1 MKKFFKILVLAV
13 FFVNQTGIAVFA
25 DEFEKSSSY
34 EETHQEHFNSENEHN
49 DYGQSVSEKKNS
61 SEDHKHKENE
71 EEKMEFLNNNEN
83 ENNDNEENERRGK
96 NDNKKSELDEE
107 YEHKDGDK
115 DHIDK
120 KHESEE
126 ESSDEDSGDEV
137 EEINSGDSEDTQ
149 EQMEDEEDTD
159 EQEDQDDESQEGNHD
174 QDQDDIDD
182 GQGDQDSESVV
193 EETETIDVYVLTTD
207 QILFKDEV
215 TFSKCSSFE
224 GQVKDF
230 YAYCA
235 LNQID
240 PNSLWTFYESF
251 GNSVFL
257 DQIFDIHSPEDW
269 SAFWAY
275 FKNRQEGVSALNKDV
290 FSDGDELLV
299 TLGAMPISLATTTDA
314 VVGATTT
321 IQAKYFGYDESF
333 LPTYFNLAD
342 ADIYLNDEF
351 VGTTTSEGL
360 FDFVADTA
368 GDNIFEAK
376 KGGFADSLS
385 FLVTFVDSG
394 EGGIGRDNSSS
405 GGGGGSDSDK
415 KTLDVEA
422 LLHFL
427 DSKQKDDGSFGSDL
441 YTDWAAVAYGSQSR
455 HSTAKEKLKT
465 FLISDNLQGGSVT
478 DYERRVMA
486 LMALGVNPYEG
497 AKENY
502 IQKIY
507 DSFDGTQ
514 FGDSGL
520 VNDDIF
526 AVLVLRNVGFKADD
540 TEIKKAIEF
549 IISKQSASGS
559 IDSPDLTSAGIQ
571 ALELGDSN
579 LQTTNAI
586 NKAVNYLKSLQQSDG
601 GFNDSFATS
610 WIILGFIAGGESPS
624 SLEKNGNN
632 PFDYLANLQ
641 QTDGGLEE
649 ASKDLDTRVWT
660 SSYAVPAGLQKT
672 WDDIL
677 KNFSKKVTE
686 KTRESGDGENTSNS
700 SGDASTTTE
709 DIVSGDGVPST
720 PTVLGASISNDEG
733 PSGFT
738 GNGLEEETEVE
749 EVLLETQESATT
761 TEEQM
766 PAQNSDNNNIY
777 IWILIIAGVVVIVR
791 IIRWKK

>member
-13 FFVNQTGIAVFA
+13 FFINQTGVAVFA
-25 DEFEKSSSY
+25 DEFEKSSSH
-34 EETHQEHFNSENEHN
+34 EENHQEHSNSENEHN
-49 DYGQSVSEKKNS
+49 DHG
-61 SEDHKHKENE
+61 
-71 EEKMEFLNNNEN
+71 
-83 ENNDNEENERRGK
+83 ENERRGK
-96 NDNKKSELDEE
+96 NDDKKSESDEE
-107 YEHKDGDK
+107 HEHKDGDK

-137 EEINSGDSEDTQ
+137 EESDSGDSEDTQ
-149 EQMEDEEDTD
+149 EQMDDEEDTD
-159 EQEDQDDESQEGNHD
+159 GQEDQDDESQEVNHD
-174 QDQDDIDD
+174 QDQDDNDD
-182 GQGDQDSESVV
+182 SQGDEDRENVAK
-193 EETETIDVYVLTTD
+193 ETETIDVYVLTTD
-207 QILFKDEV
+207 QTLFKDEV

-224 GQVKDF
+224 GQVADF

-235 LNQID
+235 LKQID

-251 GNSVFL
+251 GNSAFL

-275 FKNRQEGVSALNKDV
+275 FKNREEGVLSLNKDV

-299 TLGAMPISLATTTDA
+299 TLGAMPISLATTTDTVA
-314 VVGATTT
+314 SATTT
-321 IQAKYFGYDESF
+321 IQARYFGYDESF
-333 LPTYFNLAD
+333 SPTYFDLAD
-342 ADIYLNDEF
+342 ADIYLDDEF

-376 KGGFADSLS
+376 KDGFADSLP
-385 FLVTFVDSG
+385 FLVTFVDSE
-394 EGGIGRDNSSS
+394 EGGIGGDNSDSGS
-405 GGGGGSDSDK
+405 GGGSSDSDK

-422 LLHFL
+422 LLNFL

-465 FLISDNLQGGSVT
+465 FLISDNLEGGSVT
-478 DYERRVMA
+478 DYERRAMA

-514 FGDSGL
+514 FGDSSL

-526 AVLVLRNVGFKADD
+526 AVLVLRNVGFTGSDV
-540 TEIKKAIEF
+540 EIQKAIEF
-549 IISKQSASGS
+549 IISKQSSSGS

-571 ALELGDSN
+571 ALELGDLNS
-579 LQTTNAI
+579 QTTNTI
-586 NKAVNYLKSLQQSDG
+586 NKAVNYLKSSQQSDG

-610 WIILGFIAGGESPS
+610 WIILGLIAGGESPS

-632 PFDYLANLQ
+632 PFDFLANLQ

-649 ASKDLDTRVWT
+649 TSKDLDTRVWT

-686 KTRESGDGENTSNS
+686 KTGDSSDGGNTSNS
-700 SGDASTTTE
+700 SGDSATTTE
-709 DIVSGDGVPST
+709 GLVSGDGIPST
-720 PTVLGASISNDEG
+720 PTVLGASISNDEEL
-733 PSGFT
+733 SGFT
-738 GNGLEEETEVE
+738 GSSLDEEAGVE
-749 EVLLETQESATT
+749 EVLPETQDNATT

-766 PAQNSDNNNIY
+766 PAQNPDNNNIY

-791 IIRWKK
+791 IIRWKKE